1 MKEVNATFE
10 EPKVAR
16 FLFASTTMAWVWLVA
31 RVYIGYQW
39 LQAGWEK
46 VTGTESGWHWAFTQ
60 SSWLKSSAGLKGFA
74 GYALTQT
81 KGPHAAVNYGW
92 YASFLRWIEHSGGW
106 LAPIIAIGEVAIGV
120 GLILGALTGISA
132 FFGGMLSVSFGLA
145 GVAGVNPLFMAIE
158 FLAPRKAVRAGA
170 PTEFCAELTSSRTA
184 QSRTAQSRTAQK
196 GESPWNT
203 CFSPRGVYWSRSGPK
218 GGMAS
223 RVP

>member
-1 MKEVNATFE
+1 MKEVNTTFE
-10 EPKVAR
+10 EPKLAR

-31 RVYIGYQW
+31 RIYLGYQW

-60 SSWLKSSAGLKGFA
+60 ASWLKSSAGLKGFA

-92 YASFLRWIEHSGGW
+92 YASFLRWMEHSGGW

-120 GLILGALTGISA
+120 GLILGAFTGIAA

-158 FLAPRKAVRAGA
+158 FLLVLAWRNAGYIGLDRYLLPA
-170 PTEFCAELTSSRTA
+170 LGTPGHRGRLFKRDRESRPVET
-184 QSRTAQSRTAQK
+184 
-196 GESPWNT
+196 
-203 CFSPRGVYWSRSGPK
+203 
-218 GGMAS
+218 
-223 RVP
+223 

>member
-1 MKEVNATFE
+1 MREVNATFE

-16 FLFASTTMAWVWLVA
+16 FLFASSTMAWVWLVA
-31 RVYIGYQW
+31 RVFIGYQW

-74 GYALTQT
+74 GYALSQT

-120 GLILGALTGISA
+120 GLILGALTGIAA

-158 FLAPRKAVRAGA
+158 FLLVLAWRNAGFIGLDRYLLPA
-170 PTEFCAELTSSRTA
+170 LGTPWHRGKLFSRDRESTPAET
-184 QSRTAQSRTAQK
+184 
-196 GESPWNT
+196 
-203 CFSPRGVYWSRSGPK
+203 
-218 GGMAS
+218 
-223 RVP
+223 